1 MGFFR
6 VVWGPCSPSRRSEPI
21 RTDWFTSRRKFLES
35 LCLFFLFFS
44 PSLSP
49 LSPDLEKTWPA
60 VIVSVNYA
68 DSEQPTPLEPGLE
81 SRIIMLS
88 LFSINILLLALF
100 FFFVCFLMLK
110 ILCEWPREFFLFRQA
125 DRAGHW
131 LRITICDQTVWLH
144 DPFKVKQDSHYLS
157 NISLRLIGVDE
168 RLDEVFLL
176 SSLRRLSRRFY
187 FVRVKI

>member
-1 MGFFR
+1 MRLERAHGGRNYNMLCARYSLMGFFR

-100 FFFVCFLMLK
+100 FLFCLFLNAQNSMRVTAWVFFVS
-110 ILCEWPREFFLFRQA
+110 
-125 DRAGHW
+125 AGRPSW
-131 LRITICDQTVWLH
+131 TLAKNYNMR
-144 DPFKVKQDSHYLS
+144 S
-157 NISLRLIGVDE
+157 NGVIA
-168 RLDEVFLL
+168 RSF
-176 SSLRRLSRRFY
+176 
-187 FVRVKI
+187 